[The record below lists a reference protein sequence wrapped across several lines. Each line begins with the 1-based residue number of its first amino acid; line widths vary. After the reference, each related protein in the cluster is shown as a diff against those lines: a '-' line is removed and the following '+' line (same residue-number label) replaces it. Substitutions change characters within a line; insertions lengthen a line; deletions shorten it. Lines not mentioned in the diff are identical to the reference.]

1 VLKTYPIDQSFDEL
15 ELNGRLWETPTSGRR
30 NPQRLAT
37 EACSRSSA
45 SIAVSNRLRLEGR
58 LRRSRRRR
66 LRLEGRLHGHTALAA
81 RHGASERASR
91 VVPGSPS
98 AGCEAEGRRDSGG
111 RRPHTRHRD
120 RASSHLRAM
129 SGPLVGSGR
138 DERGRPGRRRQQL
151 VANFWLLLVTRKS
164 QKVSQKM
171 ATQSLPA
178 CSGAIR
184 LRRRAAA
191 TSPLVTETGINSQV
205 GVR

>member
-1 VLKTYPIDQSFDEL
+1 MSWCKPDLFRAPRPAEL
-15 ELNGRLWETPTSGRR
+15 AN
-30 NPQRLAT
+30 
-37 EACSRSSA
+37 
-45 SIAVSNRLRLEGR
+45 
-58 LRRSRRRR
+58 
-66 LRLEGRLHGHTALAA
+66 AA

-111 RRPHTRHRD
+111 RRSHTRHRD

-164 QKVSQKM
+164 QKVSSKM
-171 ATQSLPA
+171 ATQSSACLPQICRA
-178 CSGAIR
+178 KMLNRALQNKTAHDAAMRDALFMKKNSGGPEEDRTPDLCIANAALSQLSYRPKAAIR
-184 LRRRAAA
+184 YSFEEFLSSLSIYPTIISER
-191 TSPLVTETGINSQV
+191 
-205 GVR
+205 